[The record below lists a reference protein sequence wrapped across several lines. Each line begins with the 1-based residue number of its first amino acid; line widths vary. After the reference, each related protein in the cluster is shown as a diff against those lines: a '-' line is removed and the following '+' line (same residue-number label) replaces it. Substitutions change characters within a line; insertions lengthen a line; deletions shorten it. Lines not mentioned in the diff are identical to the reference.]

1 MNRNASYVS
10 IGDEKKI
17 KIWNINKRFDIKF
30 KKKMNRNGFN
40 ISIKE
45 NLKKK
50 KFIKKKIKIKSK
62 SER

>member
-1 MNRNASYVS
+1 MNRNARYVS

-17 KIWNINKRFDIKF
+17 KIWNVNKRFDIKF

>member
-40 ISIKE
+40 VSIKE

-50 KFIKKKIKIKSK
+50 KFTKKKDKNKK
-62 SER
+62 